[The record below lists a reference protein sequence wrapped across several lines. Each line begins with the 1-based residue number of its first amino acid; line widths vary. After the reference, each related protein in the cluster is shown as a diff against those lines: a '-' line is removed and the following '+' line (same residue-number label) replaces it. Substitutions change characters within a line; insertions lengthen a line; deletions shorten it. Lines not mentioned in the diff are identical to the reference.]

1 MIRRLSIA
9 TLLLLAGCAQPYTL
23 IAPSQVAV
31 AGGTMHVTPSAAWN
45 KAPTSPLAIRYEED
59 WTENGPTLDSLVF
72 IGGLPDGQ
80 ALAKQHRKAD
90 SQVPVFHAT
99 MTPLE
104 LTSMIESYYRVR
116 EGSKLFQTDGI
127 APASLF
133 GKPALRF
140 DYSYVGGDDVRR
152 RGRSVAAI
160 VGGKLYLLSLEG
172 AASHYFENA
181 APQFDSIV
189 ASASLG

>member
-9 TLLLLAGCAQPYTL
+9 ALLLAGGCAAPYTL
-23 IAPSQVAV
+23 VSPSQVAV
-31 AGGTMHVTPSAAWN
+31 AGNAMRVTPSAAWN
-45 KAPTSPLAIRYEED
+45 KAPASPLAIQYEED
-59 WTENGPTLDSLVF
+59 WTQNGPALDALMF

-80 ALAKQHRKAD
+80 ALARQRRKQVQ
-90 SQVPVFHAT
+90 QVPVFRAA
-99 MTPLE
+99 MTPPE
-104 LTSMIESYYRVR
+104 LTSMIESYYRLR
-116 EGSKLFQTDGI
+116 EGAKLFRTDGI
-127 APASLF
+127 APATLF

-140 DYSYVGGDDVRR
+140 DYSYVGVDDVRR

-172 AASHYFENA
+172 AASHYFEAA

>member
-1 MIRRLSIA
+1 
-9 TLLLLAGCAQPYTL
+9 LLLAGGCAAPYTL
-23 IAPSQVAV
+23 VSPSQVAV
-31 AGGTMHVTPSAAWN
+31 AGNAMRVTPPAAWN
-45 KAPTSPLAIRYEED
+45 KAPASPLAIQYEED
-59 WTENGPTLDSLVF
+59 WTQNGPALDAMMF

-80 ALAKQHRKAD
+80 ALARQRRKQD
-90 SQVPVFHAT
+90 QQVPVFRAA
-99 MTPLE
+99 MTPPE
-104 LTSMIESYYRVR
+104 LTSMIESYYRLR
-116 EGSKLFQTDGI
+116 EGAKLFRTDGI
-127 APASLF
+127 VPATLF

-140 DYSYVGGDDVRR
+140 DYSYVGVDDVRR

-172 AASHYFENA
+172 AASHYFEAA